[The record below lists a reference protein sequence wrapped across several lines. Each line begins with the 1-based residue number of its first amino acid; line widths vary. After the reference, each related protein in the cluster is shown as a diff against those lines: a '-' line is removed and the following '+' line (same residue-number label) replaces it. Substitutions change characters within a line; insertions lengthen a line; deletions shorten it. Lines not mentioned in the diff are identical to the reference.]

1 MMSCFHPEGLQDL
14 ALAGWKLCGLS
25 CSVAEKKHWEA
36 GSKLVVQE
44 IHMDGSEEPEVRG
57 KASNLKHAVKEA
69 QLAQFTRFQ
78 KYIRKKKN
86 HCILWWG
93 GGVQAR
99 VGGNGILFWF
109 ILIYFVLSFLFLF

>member
-36 GSKLVVQE
+36 GSKLVFQE

-78 KYIRKKKN
+78 KYIRKKT
-86 HCILWWG
+86 HHILWWG
-93 GGVQAR
+93 GGVQAG

-109 ILIYFVLSFLFLF
+109 ILIYFVLSLFLF